1 MTKKEYILAVIDAL
15 PKREMWRGIK
25 AMVQN
30 DQLEDETIDKLVII
44 FKKVMQEITDSLR
57 ENKVK
62 ENQNKPNFQPHTIV
76 EFRKFLFQYV
86 KWIPWSK
93 EWKQQVL
100 SCKDYQQLKNQILD
114 LFGKIN

>member
-15 PKREMWRGIK
+15 PKWEMWRGIK

-62 ENQNKPNFQPHTIV
+62 ENLQAVQNLNKQKR
-76 EFRKFLFQYV
+76 EQAEQDARSLEELD
-86 KWIPWSK
+86 SK
-93 EWKQQVL
+93 L
-100 SCKDYQQLKNQILD
+100 NDI
-114 LFGKIN
+114 

>member
-44 FKKVMQEITDSLR
+44 FKKVMKEITDSLR
-57 ENKVK
+57 ENKVMENLQAIQSLNQQKK
-62 ENQNKPNFQPHTIV
+62 EQAKQDACHKEDNIWALQNIRMFP
-76 EFRKFLFQYV
+76 
-86 KWIPWSK
+86 
-93 EWKQQVL
+93 
-100 SCKDYQQLKNQILD
+100 
-114 LFGKIN
+114 